1 MSSQSPSQSPSPTSS
16 GLPAESRRL
25 PVIGFIALVVL
36 YLVIVQ
42 GLGLLLTRGL
52 DTKYAA
58 PTSVNELWRSIT
70 VPVGLSVVLVAAVIS
85 WLRWWRAVVHDDR
98 PVQRWLV
105 IVPVLMLAS
114 VLIVTNYAGL
124 ADRGLGFAVL
134 LLLSTLFVGAGE
146 ELMFRGLG
154 VTVFRSNGFT
164 EGKVAL
170 WSTVIFGLAHAS
182 NLISEGPGAF
192 VQVLVTIAA
201 GYFFYLIRR
210 RSGGIWLPMLVHGLW
225 DFSLVSAGVVPG
237 KSYPLVIVAILTMIG
252 LVVLLLVRRHHIEPV
267 DRPAAV

>member
-1 MSSQSPSQSPSPTSS
+1 
-16 GLPAESRRL
+16 
-25 PVIGFIALVVL
+25 VVGFLAVVVV
-36 YLVIVQ
+36 YLVLVQ
-42 GLGLLLTRGL
+42 GLGLVLTRGL
-52 DTKYAA
+52 DAEYAA
-58 PTSVNELWRSIT
+58 PTNVNELWRGVT
-70 VPVGLSVVLVAAVIS
+70 VPVVLSVLFVAAVIS
-85 WLRWWRAVVHDDR
+85 WLQWWRPVIRDDR
-98 PVQRWLV
+98 AVQRWLV
-105 IVPVLMLAS
+105 TVPVLMLAS

-124 ADRGLGFAVL
+124 ADRGLGFAAL

-182 NLISEGPGAF
+182 NLISEGAGAF
-192 VQVLVTIAA
+192 AQVLVTIVA

-210 RSGGIWLPMLVHGLW
+210 RSGGIWAPILVHGLW
-225 DFSLVSAGVVPG
+225 DFSLISTRVVPG
-237 KSYPLVIVAILTMIG
+237 QSDPLALVAILTMIV
-252 LVVLLLVRRHHIEPV
+252 LVVLLLVRRHHIEPA